1 MARLEKELEWAHIYG
16 LILGSERSR
25 VLDLVRNHSK
35 ERPAQ
40 LEWIKGI
47 NNMYLASL

>member
-1 MARLEKELEWAHIYG
+1 MARLEKELEWAHFHR
-16 LILGSERSR
+16 LILGSERGN
-25 VLDLVRNHSK
+25 VIDLVRNHP
-35 ERPAQ
+35 EELPTQ

>member
-25 VLDLVRNHSK
+25 VLDLVRNHPK
-35 ERPAQ
+35 ELPAQ
-40 LEWIKGI
+40 LEWIKGL

>member
-1 MARLEKELEWAHIYG
+1 MSRLEKELEWAHMYG

-25 VLDLVRNHSK
+25 VLDLVRNHP
-35 ERPAQ
+35 EELPTQ

>member
-16 LILGSERSR
+16 LILGSERGR
-25 VLDLVRNHSK
+25 VLDLVRNHP
-35 ERPAQ
+35 EELPAQ
-40 LEWIKGI
+40 LGWIKGI